1 MSSFFSDL
9 FLVLAIVFGSLSAA
23 LILLLALL
31 LAKKAPAKKKTPTII
46 MSTVNVETESVQ
58 QEEEHEVQQIN
69 RLENGKS
76 DHLYTENTVSFQF
89 DTTYDNHE
97 LYGVERVWVGEQGG
111 TMDRVDEQESYY
123 YAENTVD
130 GGSR

>member
-1 MSSFFSDL
+1 M
-9 FLVLAIVFGSLSAA
+9 SAA
-23 LILLLALL
+23 LILLLAFL

-46 MSTVNVETESVQ
+46 MSTVNVESVQ
-58 QEEEHEVQQIN
+58 QEEENEVQQIN
-69 RLENGKS
+69 RLEIGKS
-76 DHLYTENTVSFQF
+76 DHLYTENTVSFEF

-111 TMDRVDEQESYY
+111 TMERVDEQESYY

-130 GGSR
+130 EGSR